1 MTSILDVCKNIYIM
15 KIKIASLL
23 LALAFISCDKIK
35 DKVNKQLDEQ
45 QTSFVEADIEYD
57 GKIEHIAPNVCNPV
71 RALGFYTIN
80 ATTIDNAPTLG
91 VNGSF
96 KSTGEIERSEDTD
109 IFMVFRKGADND
121 DENLYNSVIT
131 GPNFIESKIKIN
143 VTKLEGK
150 VITGTFEG
158 VLYNKNGD
166 SCIVR
171 NGTFDATTKL

>member
-1 MTSILDVCKNIYIM
+1 M
-15 KIKIASLL
+15 KFKIASFL
-23 LALAFISCDKIK
+23 LAVTLIGCDKIK
-35 DKVNKQLDEQ
+35 DKVNGQLDDQ

-57 GKIEHIAPNVCNPV
+57 GKVEHIAPNVCNPI
-71 RALGFYTIN
+71 RALNFYTIN

-91 VNGSF
+91 VNGTF
-96 KSTGEIERSEDTD
+96 KNTGEIERSEDTD
-109 IFMVFRKGADND
+109 IFMVFRKGTGND

-150 VITGTFEG
+150 IITGNFEG
-158 VLYNKNGD
+158 ILYNKNGD

-171 NGTFDATTKL
+171 NGTFDATAKL

>member
-1 MTSILDVCKNIYIM
+1 M
-15 KIKIASLL
+15 KFKIASLL
-23 LALAFISCDKIK
+23 LAVAFIGCDKIK
-35 DKVNKQLDEQ
+35 DKVNGQLDNQ

-57 GKIEHIAPNVCNPV
+57 NKVEHIAPNICNPI
-71 RALGFYTIN
+71 RGLDFYTIN
-80 ATTIDNAPTLG
+80 ATTIDNAPILG
-91 VNGSF
+91 VNGTF
-96 KSTGEIERSEDTD
+96 KSTGEIERSDDTD
-109 IFMVFRKGADND
+109 IFMVFRKGTGND

-131 GPNFIESKIKIN
+131 GPHFIESKIKIN

-150 VITGTFEG
+150 IIMGTFEG